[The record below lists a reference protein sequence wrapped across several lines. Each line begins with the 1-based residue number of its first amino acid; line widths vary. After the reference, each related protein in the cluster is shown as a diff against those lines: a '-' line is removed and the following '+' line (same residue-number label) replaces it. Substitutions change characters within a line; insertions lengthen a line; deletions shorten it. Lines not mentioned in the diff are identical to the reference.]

1 MLDKVLAKKGL
12 QMDDLYDNS
21 ANTHLE
27 KYYMRAW
34 NFICDGKSVMLEPIW
49 LNIPEKQQFY
59 SKTEK
64 KHLYLGPTWTMYLVS
79 SKKDEEGRVMV
90 YAPYLFYQGQVFL
103 VPSGLIIRLGYN

>member
-1 MLDKVLAKKGL
+1 
-12 QMDDLYDNS
+12 MDDLYD
-21 ANTHLE
+21 TEWDIHLK

-34 NFICDGKSVMLEPIW
+34 NFICDGKAVMLEPIW

-64 KHLYLGPTWTMYLVS
+64 KPLYLGPTWTMYLIS
-79 SKKDEEGRVMV
+79 EKKDDQNRVMV

-103 VPSGLIIRLGYN
+103 VPANLVVKLGYN

>member
-1 MLDKVLAKKGL
+1 MS
-12 QMDDLYDNS
+12 DLYETEWD
-21 ANTHLE
+21 TYLK

-34 NFICDGKSVMLEPIW
+34 NFICDGKTALLEPIW

-64 KHLYLGPTWTMYLVS
+64 KPLYLGPTWTMYLVS
-79 SKKDEEGRVMV
+79 EAKDEENRVMV

-103 VPSGLIIRLGYN
+103 VPAKLVIRLGYN

>member
-1 MLDKVLAKKGL
+1 
-12 QMDDLYDNS
+12 MDDLYYNKLD
-21 ANTHLE
+21 TYVE
-27 KYYMRAW
+27 KFYTRAW
-34 NFICDGKSVMLEPIW
+34 SFICDQKSFMLEPIW

-79 SKKDEEGRVMV
+79 DKKDEQGRVMV

-103 VPSGLIIRLGYN
+103 VPSDLIIRLGYN

>member
-1 MLDKVLAKKGL
+1 MLDKVLSEKGL
-12 QMDDLYDNS
+12 QMDDLYDN
-21 ANTHLE
+21 NIDTYLK
-27 KYYMRAW
+27 KYYTRAW
-34 NFICDGKSVMLEPIW
+34 GFICDQKTVMLQPIQ

-64 KHLYLGPTWTMYLVS
+64 KHLYLGPTWTMYLIS

-103 VPSGLIIRLGYN
+103 VPSDLIIQLGYN